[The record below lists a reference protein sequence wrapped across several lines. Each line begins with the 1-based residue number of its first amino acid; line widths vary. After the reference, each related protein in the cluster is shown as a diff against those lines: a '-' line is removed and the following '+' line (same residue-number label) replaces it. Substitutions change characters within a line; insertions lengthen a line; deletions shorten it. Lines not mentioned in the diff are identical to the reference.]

1 MGILENANAIPTA
14 AAAADFY
21 DYQIPYSCRFDKASS
36 AYLTTANLSGVTTN
50 SQFTASFWVKRS
62 SLDTSGQQP
71 VIGNSDGAGQLE
83 FRTDFTFTWGSY
95 GTIRNANR
103 VFRDTGAWAH
113 FYIYRSTSDGG
124 GSIYVN
130 GVQETLT
137 ADTAGSSGIFRD
149 GKKIQVG
156 ASNDGGAL
164 FGGYIAEVHL
174 FYDQNIAHTEFGEF
188 KNGVWIPK
196 EYTGS
201 YGSAYDFYLKF
212 EDASNLGNDSS
223 GNDNDFTIINL
234 TSDDQMLD
242 SPTFNSSSNGGNF
255 ATLNPLAGSPDNIL
269 TEGNL
274 KATKETGSHYED
286 TPATMN
292 LKGKYYVECCA
303 KELMADPGQAV
314 GLVNIAE
321 ELIQNR
327 DGRLGDTGVSYR
339 RDGQLHTA
347 GSSASFG
354 TAWTADDIVQMAVD
368 MTDIDSVKVWF
379 GLNNTWQ
386 NSGDPSAGT
395 NIAATITNGEQ
406 IMAMSAG
413 YSGTGELI
421 FNFGADGTFA
431 GEKTAGGNSDASGF
445 GNFLYT
451 PPTNFLALCAGNLPT
466 PVADPAGDDAGD
478 GGAGPQN
485 YFSPIVWTGNG
496 ATGRAITGLGFQ
508 SDFIWFKDRDQAF
521 SNRLYDTTRGI
532 TATGGWRLFS
542 NTTGANTD
550 KTSSG
555 QDISAVGSDG
565 FTLGA
570 SDANYTNYNTSPEVA
585 WCWRANGGTT
595 SSGSGDL
602 TSTHQVDPTGYF
614 SIVKATGD
622 GGSGDKT
629 ISHGLSA
636 APDCIL
642 AKNLDTTYNWD
653 TYFSSGVTAG
663 SGMRLNTD
671 ETPFTGRWGTVNSS
685 IFTCVENF
693 TWASTNNYIY
703 YCFANTEGY
712 IKAGSYEGNGDANG
726 TFVYTGFRP
735 AWIMTKSVDSTSD
748 WLIFDNKRLGYNVDN
763 NSLEAN
769 DSAGAATTDMI
780 DILSNGFKL
789 RIATDPNVAE
799 TYVYL
804 AMAHNPFKYATAR

>member
-1 MGILENANAIPTA
+1 MT
-14 AAAADFY
+14 
-21 DYQIPYSCRFDKASS
+21 
-36 AYLTTANLSGVTTN
+36 
-50 SQFTASFWVKRS
+50 
-62 SLDTSGQQP
+62 DT
-71 VIGNSDGAGQLE
+71 
-83 FRTDFTFTWGSY
+83 
-95 GTIRNANR
+95 
-103 VFRDTGAWAH
+103 
-113 FYIYRSTSDGG
+113 
-124 GSIYVN
+124 
-130 GVQETLT
+130 
-137 ADTAGSSGIFRD
+137 
-149 GKKIQVG
+149 
-156 ASNDGGAL
+156 
-164 FGGYIAEVHL
+164 
-174 FYDQNIAHTEFGEF
+174 
-188 KNGVWIPK
+188 
-196 EYTGS
+196 
-201 YGSAYDFYLKF
+201 
-212 EDASNLGNDSS
+212 
-223 GNDNDFTIINL
+223 
-234 TSDDQMLD
+234 
-242 SPTFNSSSNGGNF
+242 PTFDSDTNGGNF
-255 ATLNPLAGSPDNIL
+255 CTANSVYRGDNTTDAQYGL
-269 TEGNL
+269 LSEGNL
-274 KATKETGSHYED
+274 THGANGSANGGIACTHLVPPSGKWYFEWRIDSGGGSSSYSPAMAIMDPNVYTFETADVNRPGLIAYDNAQNKVYKNSSVVGTYSGARGSDDEVMGIAVD
-286 TPATMN
+286 MDNGAF
-292 LKGKYYVECCA
+292 YV
-303 KELMADPGQAV
+303 
-314 GLVNIAE
+314 
-321 ELIQNR
+321 
-327 DGRLGDTGVSYR
+327 R
-339 RDGQLHTA
+339 RDGTYQTISGGDQGDPESGASRTGAGATWTPASEYTA
-347 GSSASFG
+347 GMVPMSMPGGG
-354 TAWTADDIVQMAVD
+354 TQPI
-368 MTDIDSVKVWF
+368 
-379 GLNNTWQ
+379 
-386 NSGDPSAGT
+386 
-395 NIAATITNGEQ
+395 IT
-406 IMAMSAG
+406 M
-413 YSGTGELI
+413 
-421 FNFGADGTFA
+421 NFGQNGDFNGQ
-431 GEKTAGGNSDASGF
+431 ETAGDNTDATGY
-445 GNFLYT
+445 GNFFSAV
-451 PPTNFLALCAGNLPT
+451 PTDYKAICTGNLAT
-466 PVADPAGDDAGD
+466 PAADPAGSDAGD